1 MTEIFLP
8 VGGASHLEKAAPEQT
23 AEQLFLT
30 LLARFTRQGRNVS
43 DKAASHGYA
52 LFRRV
57 WRHTIGSSNVRP
69 MVDRYRAVNAS
80 MNSRHARM
88 TVVIDIVS
96 LALIKIGTP
105 LRACER
111 GRAREIIEEFSLSST
126 RRNLT
131 KRGHRVI

>member
-57 WRHTIGSSNVRP
+57 LATHNWLQQ
-69 MVDRYRAVNAS
+69 RATN
-80 MNSRHARM
+80 
-88 TVVIDIVS
+88 
-96 LALIKIGTP
+96 G
-105 LRACER
+105 
-111 GRAREIIEEFSLSST
+111 G
-126 RRNLT
+126 
-131 KRGHRVI
+131 